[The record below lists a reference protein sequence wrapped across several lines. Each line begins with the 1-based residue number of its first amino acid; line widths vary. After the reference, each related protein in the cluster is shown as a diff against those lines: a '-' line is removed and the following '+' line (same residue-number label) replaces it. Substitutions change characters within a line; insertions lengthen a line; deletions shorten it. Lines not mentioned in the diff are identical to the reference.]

1 MTTPPPAT
9 DPSWR
14 KNGHQY
20 QDVPPAVQTHVREE
34 LKMSPLM
41 RGLFLPRPK
50 LSVARLAEFTLPPM
64 STSSA
69 DYKFPAGHDFF
80 SNDGNHSDLDL
91 LTEIKLVSQARQ
103 RYLDGAESICIP
115 GTGYLY
121 PFWVLE
127 LWSELQLV
135 VKPAVDAWADGIKH
149 LTKPEFKGYQLEVKQ
164 TLRSLGT
171 LAWTGSIPLDALK
184 GGTSGINSLTRY
196 LSRDWFSSEQMD
208 QMLDLLQYDIQKKT
222 PSLGIQMMSTAI
234 TTGILAQ
241 ITFSNFGKSIK
252 NESDFAGIF
261 HVNDNHWVGTSV
273 DGLGKSIEFGD
284 PGGGDEEDVD
294 VCAALQWFID
304 RHLENHTL
312 SPSKL
317 NCTTQNDSHNCGL
330 YAPNAIAHKFLPN
343 EYRLFSS
350 DVVLGD
356 LGRLEILRR
365 VIGKFHESQGPSV
378 VAAPDIIAQR
388 LNEYMNSSSLGRRSR
403 SPSPGPPSTPPW
415 QEDGISSA
423 LGQLSVFA
431 EKVEEKAPQSG
442 GFRLGRRSN
451 PEGVYIRS
459 ETSKEAA
466 GQKDR

>member
-1 MTTPPPAT
+1 
-9 DPSWR
+9 
-14 KNGHQY
+14 
-20 QDVPPAVQTHVREE
+20 
-34 LKMSPLM
+34 
-41 RGLFLPRPK
+41 
-50 LSVARLAEFTLPPM
+50 
-64 STSSA
+64 
-69 DYKFPAGHDFF
+69 
-80 SNDGNHSDLDL
+80 
-91 LTEIKLVSQARQ
+91 
-103 RYLDGAESICIP
+103 
-115 GTGYLY
+115 
-121 PFWVLE
+121 
-127 LWSELQLV
+127 V
-135 VKPAVDAWADGIKH
+135 VKPAVDAWAGGIKY

-164 TLRSLGT
+164 TLRLLGT

-241 ITFSNFGKSIK
+241 YRKSPRDYDPDENHFLQRFGKSIK

-261 HVNDNHWVGTSV
+261 HVNDNHWVGASV

-365 VIGKFHESQGPSV
+365 VIGKFHESQVCCHFYLGVGMKKGSL
-378 VAAPDIIAQR
+378 Q
-388 LNEYMNSSSLGRRSR
+388 LNTGTVCAC
-403 SPSPGPPSTPPW
+403 STRYHRPK
-415 QEDGISSA
+415 
-423 LGQLSVFA
+423 A
-431 EKVEEKAPQSG
+431 E
-442 GFRLGRRSN
+442 
-451 PEGVYIRS
+451 
-459 ETSKEAA
+459 
-466 GQKDR
+466 